1 MSRAPNPGPESRKN
15 FPFPASRRAWGLRA
29 ADFSDPG
36 NRVRS
41 DVLSHLFLE
50 MKNGRV
56 YIHLGCVLTVVVG
69 LGARLRQAFFLFVW
83 VFVYFFF
90 FFFFFFWFLGRGRSV
105 SRSAWFPSFFR

>member
-1 MSRAPNPGPESRKN
+1 MSRAPNPGSESRKN

-36 NRVRS
+36 DRVRS

-69 LGARLRQAFFLFVW
+69 LGARLRQAFF
-83 VFVYFFF
+83 FFF
-90 FFFFFFWFLGRGRSV
+90 GFLDEGVRFLEVLGFLPFSVDRALRG
-105 SRSAWFPSFFR
+105 WWW